1 MSFTKEVYWSVL
13 TSSVLNLD
21 QLPRPCTASSS
32 NPSRLDRT
40 GIPIP
45 LGSRGTSGPPDY
57 SPRDQKGTAT
67 VSVRDRTGVEVQL
80 SFPGHAS
87 SFLLRPP
94 DDPWVGR

>member
-67 VSVRDRTGVEVQL
+67 VSVRDRTGVEVWL
-80 SFPGHAS
+80 PSLDHAS
-87 SFLLRPP
+87 FSLPRPP
-94 DDPWVGR
+94 VAP